1 MLKTNQGEIFQYC
14 KIIDKFFFYRHV
26 LADWKPTNETTWLFA
41 FSLQCFPNTYII
53 FRTTVK
59 RTATGKDLNFLV
71 CFLTTWSC
79 IQVKMTAF
87 AAKITLFAF
96 SVLDL
101 SILA

>member
-59 RTATGKDLNFLV
+59 RTATGEDLNFLV
-71 CFLTTWSC
+71 SFLTTWSC